1 MAFKSRASPHP
12 FMNRRCLLLLALL
25 ATISPCAAQVQLP
38 QGVQKLDITV
48 DGVARSGFIYTPS
61 TAKETPA
68 PVVFVWH
75 GHGGTALQAGRSFAM
90 FRHWPEA
97 ISVYLQGLNTP
108 GQLTDPE
115 GKKPG
120 WQHGAGAEGDRDLKL
135 FDAVLIHLK
144 EHYKVDTKRI
154 FSTGHSNGGGF
165 TYLLWQTRPDILCAV
180 APSAAASIRLKDT
193 PFKPKPCM
201 HLAGTQDPLVKFEW
215 QQLAIAKVKEINQ
228 CSAEGTP
235 WDKECTLY
243 SSKVGAPF
251 IAFIKEGGTHKFP
264 EEAPALIA
272 KFFKEQS
279 AALK

>member
-1 MAFKSRASPHP
+1 MLRHLCF
-12 FMNRRCLLLLALL
+12 LLSLLALV
-25 ATISPCAAQVQLP
+25 ATCPAQLP
-38 QGVQKLDITV
+38 DNVQKLELTV
-48 DGVARSGFIYTPS
+48 DGVTRSGFIYTPS

-68 PVVFVWH
+68 PVIFVWH
-75 GHGGTALQAGRSFAM
+75 GHGGTAQNAARSFAM
-90 FRHWPEA
+90 YQHMPEA

-120 WQHGAGAEGDRDLKL
+120 WQHAAGAQEDRDLKL
-135 FDAVLIHLK
+135 FDATITYLK

-165 TYLLWQTRPDILCAV
+165 TYLLWQTRPDVLCAI
-180 APSAAASIRLKDT
+180 APSAALSTRLKDT

-201 HLAGTQDPLVKFEW
+201 HLAGTADPLVKYAW
-215 QQLAIAKVKEINQ
+215 QQLAMTKVKEINQ
-228 CSAEGTP
+228 CAPEGPP
-235 WDKECTLY
+235 WAKDCTLY
-243 SSKVGAPF
+243 PSKVGASF

-279 AALK
+279 AAVK